1 MALDRNNRT
10 TKERMQSR
18 LGALTSE
25 RSSWVGQWRDISD
38 VIMPMTGRFFTS
50 DRNKGNNRFN
60 RIYDNTGTLAARTL
74 AAGMLGGLTSP
85 ARPWF
90 RLKTGDPALDEFQPV
105 KIWLAAVTRKMQE
118 IFAASNTYR
127 ALHGIYMELGLYG
140 TAAATVLD
148 DFDTGIWHYGHTAG
162 EYMLGTDYRGQVNT
176 FYREFDK
183 TVAQLVNEFEYKNC
197 SDTVRRMYD
206 QGSLDQWVTIV
217 HAVEP
222 RADRDLA
229 RRDNKNMPFAS
240 CYFEKGSDD
249 KDQLLRESGFE
260 RFRILSPRWITVG
273 QDVYGQSPGM
283 EVLGDVRQLQ
293 HEQTRKSQG
302 IDYQTRP
309 PLQAPTSMKHQ
320 QVDGLPGGVTFVD
333 STGNNAGIRP
343 SWESNLNLNYL
354 LEDIRDV
361 RDRIRSGFYS
371 DLFLM
376 LASQDTGRM
385 TATEVAERHEEKLL
399 MLGPVLERLHNELLD
414 PLIEITFDRMIKAG
428 IVPPPPEELNG
439 MALNVDFVSLLAQ
452 AQRAVANNTTDRFV
466 GNLGVVAQMKPDV
479 LDKFDADQWADSYSD
494 QMGVDP
500 SLIVAD
506 ERVAI
511 IREERAKAQA
521 AAAQQEQM
529 AQMAESAAKLGTV
542 DTSGRNAASDI
553 MNQLQGYNS
562 PGAQAY

>member
-1 MALDRNNRT
+1 MAEHT
-10 TKERMQSR
+10 HKERMQAR
-18 LGALTSE
+18 LGALSSE
-25 RSSWVGQWRDISD
+25 RSSWVSQWTDISQN
-38 VIMPMTGRFFTS
+38 IMPITGRFFTS
-50 DRNKGNNRFN
+50 DRNKGQNRFS
-60 RIYDNTGTLAARTL
+60 RIYDNTGTIAARTL

-90 RLKTGDPALDEFQPV
+90 RLKTGDAALDEYQPV
-105 KIWLAAVTRKMQE
+105 KMWLAQVTRTMQG
-118 IFAASNTYR
+118 IFADSNTYR
-127 ALHGIYMELGLYG
+127 ALHSIYMELGLYG
-140 TAAATVLD
+140 TAADTMLD

-162 EYMLGTDYRGQVNT
+162 EYMLATDYRGVVNT

-183 TVAQLVNEFEYKNC
+183 TVAQLVNEFGYKNC
-197 SDTVRRMYD
+197 STHVRTMYD

-222 RADRDLA
+222 RADRDT
-229 RRDNKNMPFAS
+229 RKRDSKNMAYSS

-249 KDQLLRESGFE
+249 QKQLLRESGFD
-260 RFRILSPRWITVG
+260 RFRVLAPRWITVG

-320 QVDGLPGGVTFVD
+320 VVDGLPGGVTFVD

-343 SWESNLNLNYL
+343 SWEAQINLNYL

-361 RDRIRSGFYS
+361 RQRIQSGFYS

-376 LASQDTGRM
+376 LSGQDTTRM

-414 PLIEITFDRMIKAG
+414 PLIEITFDRMLKAG
-428 IVPPPPEELNG
+428 IVPPPPDELNG

-466 GNLGVVAQMKPDV
+466 GNLGVVAQMKPEV

-506 ERVAI
+506 EQVAI
-511 IREERAKAQA
+511 IRQQRAQA
-521 AAAQQEQM
+521 QQAAAQQEQA
-529 AQMAESAAKLGTV
+529 AQMAESAAKLGTI
-542 DTSGRNAASDI
+542 DTSGRNAAADI

-562 PGAQAY
+562 PGAQSY

>member
-1 MALDRNNRT
+1 MTERT
-10 TKERMQSR
+10 LLEKMTARHGH
-18 LGALTSE
+18 LHAE
-25 RSSWVGQWRDISD
+25 RSSWIGQWQDISD
-38 VIMPMTGRFFTS
+38 YTMPYTGRFFAS
-50 DRNKGNNRFN
+50 DRNQGKTRFN
-60 RIYDNTGTLAARTL
+60 RIYDNTGTRAARTL

-105 KIWLAAVTRKMQE
+105 KMWLAQVTRTMQG
-118 IFAASNTYR
+118 IFADSNTYR
-127 ALHGIYMELGLYG
+127 ALHNIYLELGLYG
-140 TAAATVLD
+140 TAASTVLD
-148 DFDTGIWHYGHTAG
+148 DFDNGIWHYGHTAG
-162 EYMLGTDYRGQVNT
+162 EYMLATDYRGVVDT

-183 TVAQLVNEFEYKNC
+183 TVAQLVKEFGYKNC
-197 SDTVRRMYD
+197 SKSVQNQYD
-206 QGSLDQWVTIV
+206 NGSLEQWVTII

-222 RADRDLA
+222 RADRDHKLA
-229 RRDNKNMPFAS
+229 DAKNMAYAS
-240 CYFEKGSDD
+240 CYFEKGNND
-249 KDQLLRESGFE
+249 KQFLRESGMK
-260 RFRILSPRWITVG
+260 RFRVLTPRWLTVG
-273 QDVYGQSPGM
+273 GDIYGQSPGM
-283 EVLGDVRQLQ
+283 ETLGDIKQLQ

-320 QVDGLPGGVTFVD
+320 EVDGLPGGVTFVD

-343 SWESNLNLNYL
+343 SWEARIDLNYL
-354 LEDIRDV
+354 LQDIQDV
-361 RDRIRSGFYS
+361 RQRIKEGFYS

-376 LASQDTGRM
+376 LAGQDNGRM

-414 PLIEITFDRMIKAG
+414 PLIEITFDRMIEAG
-428 IVPPPPEELNG
+428 IVPPPPDELNG
-439 MALNVDFVSLLAQ
+439 VALNVDFVSLLAQ

-466 GNLGVVAQMKPDV
+466 GNLGIVAQMKPEV

-500 SLIVAD
+500 ALIVAD
-506 ERVAI
+506 EKVAI
-511 IREERAKAQA
+511 IRQERAAAQQ

-529 AQMAESAAKLGTV
+529 VQMADMAAKAGTI
-542 DTSGRNAASDI
+542 DTSGRNAAADV

-562 PGAQAY
+562 PGAQSY